1 MSSWTASKVARSG
14 AGAGRVLGAAAD
26 IDEARFLTAI
36 LNSPVVTE
44 LVRPPQ

>member
-1 MSSWTASKVARSG
+1 VQ
-14 AGAGRVLGAAAD
+14 AGVLGAAAD

-36 LNSPVVTE
+36 LNSPVLTE